1 MIKILDID
9 NIQRCS
15 INQKYNRNFSLT
27 GKYRNFKK
35 HIKLCAKKKFV
46 ESPLSVLIVA
56 EMYIDI
62 DAAIKP
68 IFDSLEGIN
77 FYNDRDVLEL
87 RVLKKYHK
95 KSKESRLMVFAKN
108 IDMQISLDE
117 EILHIMI
124 KDNGKGFDVRMQKKG
139 IGIKNIKSRIAR
151 LCGEFLLTSNL
162 DLGTKI
168 DIKIPIKKH
177 CNVKKNFS
185 TLS

>member
-1 MIKILDID
+1 MGFLNVSSDE
-9 NIQRCS
+9 NI
-15 INQKYNRNFSLT
+15 
-27 GKYRNFKK
+27 
-35 HIKLCAKKKFV
+35 KKKFQNYLEELHLIEKEIREV
-46 ESPLSVLIVA
+46 SHQLNNNLNSKVNFESVLK
-56 EMYIDI
+56 EL
-62 DAAIKP
+62 IK
-68 IFDSLEGIN
+68 SN
-77 FYNDRDVLEL
+77 VEL
-87 RVLKKYHK
+87 IGLKAKLQI
-95 KSKESRLMVFAKN
+95 SKEIVWGAIDENIKVNLYRIFQEAIQNIIKYSFAKN